1 MAAATLARSG
11 AGVWERE
18 ETGLELPPARGCPL
32 PARLRNRGARLLNQQ
47 FWLWGQDVRRTE
59 GNLLREF
66 GFAHHPPPQ
75 GTQGSHVYLLAGD
88 RLALWGF
95 GLNARWEEA
104 SEIYVGRFRFEPRFP
119 REDRPLA
126 DVFLPAQLA
135 PLVSPRGEAEWDA
148 ALLALATTA
157 RWIAAYE
164 RWATARAGADYRAAC
179 LSRWDRTACA
189 AEEIASIWDELA
201 AACLIARPP
210 R

>member
-1 MAAATLARSG
+1 
-11 AGVWERE
+11 
-18 ETGLELPPARGCPL
+18 
-32 PARLRNRGARLLNQQ
+32 
-47 FWLWGQDVRRTE
+47 VRRTE

-157 RWIAAYE
+157 RGIAAYE

-179 LSRWDRTACA
+179 LSRSTRAACA